1 MRDLLVFQ
9 DTITKLVKRGMF
21 RENKNV
27 KITKNTN
34 AMKIK
39 KWNNLSN
46 INQTST
52 PCLQIKNITR
62 TK

>member
-1 MRDLLVFQ
+1 
-9 DTITKLVKRGMF
+9 MF